1 MNTRR
6 FDALVIGSG
15 PAGSVA
21 ATVLARSG
29 ARVAL
34 VDKARF
40 PRDKACGDL
49 VGPRGV
55 QLLTDLGIQVA
66 GAVPVGDM
74 VVVGPTARRV
84 RLPCFAGRAYPGHAL
99 ALPRAD
105 LDAALHDA
113 AVAAGAEPFLGR
125 AAAPLFGA
133 AGLEGFTLATGIE
146 LRADVVIGADG
157 ASSHVAAAANLV
169 DPHRVLWGFAVRA
182 YLDAPVDEPHIV
194 LWEPSR
200 WRVFPGYGWLFPGPG
215 GGANLGLGLGMLSNR
230 TAAAAAA
237 RDLPAF
243 TNTLRALGLLGA
255 ATPAPILG
263 GWLKL
268 GMVGTRP
275 ARGRVLLTGD
285 AAGLVNPLQG
295 EGISQA
301 MGSGRAAA
309 QAVLA
314 GPARSAEHYRA
325 HLATTYAPY
334 NTTTA
339 TAHATLLRHPRAVS
353 VVGRLLTAPIVG
365 STIAGGWSLYWNDLL
380 DGAVPGRPRAVAAT
394 AARLGRVATS
404 RGRIRRWITASLVR
418 APRGWLLRDNAA
430 PRAEREHDHGGATRR
445 DGDAL
450 LREAT
455 RRRR

>member
-1 MNTRR
+1 MNARR
-6 FDALVIGSG
+6 FDALVVGSG

-21 ATVLARSG
+21 ATVLARGG

-55 QLLTDLGIQVA
+55 QLLTDLGIRLA

-84 RLPCFAGRAYPGHAL
+84 RLPCFAGHTYPGHAL
-99 ALPRAD
+99 ALPRSE

-113 AVAAGAEPFLGR
+113 AVAAGAEPFVGR
-125 AAAPLFGA
+125 AAAPLFEDA
-133 AGLEGFTLATGIE
+133 ALEGFSLATGIE
-146 LRADVVIGADG
+146 LHADVVIGADG
-157 ASSHVAAAANLV
+157 ASSHVAAAADLV
-169 DPHRVLWGFAVRA
+169 DPQRVLWGFAVRA
-182 YLDAPVDEPHIV
+182 YLDAPVDTPHIV

-200 WRVFPGYGWLFPGPG
+200 WRAFPGYGWLFPGPDG
-215 GGANLGLGLGMLSNR
+215 RANLGLGLGTLSDR
-230 TAAAAAA
+230 TGAVAAA
-237 RDLPAF
+237 RDLRAF
-243 TNTLRALGLLGA
+243 MDTLRELGLLGA
-255 ATPAPILG
+255 ATPASILG

-301 MGSGRAAA
+301 MESGRAAA

-314 GPARSAEHYRA
+314 GPARAAEHYRA

-334 NTTTA
+334 HTTTA

-353 VVGRLLTAPIVG
+353 AVGRVLTAPVVG

-380 DGAVPGRPRAVAAT
+380 DGAVARPPRAVAT
-394 AARLGRVATS
+394 AATRLGRVATS
-404 RGRIRRWITASLVR
+404 RGRIRRWL
-418 APRGWLLRDNAA
+418 
-430 PRAEREHDHGGATRR
+430 AE
-445 DGDAL
+445 AL
-450 LREAT
+450 T
-455 RRRR
+455 TPT

>member
-1 MNTRR
+1 MDTKR

-21 ATVLARSG
+21 ATVLARGG

-55 QLLTDLGIQVA
+55 QLLDDLDIHVA

-84 RLPCFAGRAYPGHAL
+84 RLPCFAGRTYPGHAF

-113 AVAAGAEPFLGR
+113 AIAAGAEPFAGR
-125 AAAPLFGA
+125 AGA
-133 AGLEGFTLATGIE
+133 SLVGDAGLEGFTLATDIE
-146 LRADVVIGADG
+146 LRADVIIGADG
-157 ASSHVAAAANLV
+157 ATSHVAAAAELV
-169 DPHRVLWGFAVRA
+169 DPDRVLWGFAVRA
-182 YLDAPVDEPHIV
+182 YLDAPVDAPHIV
-194 LWEPSR
+194 LWEPTP
-200 WRVFPGYGWLFPGPG
+200 WRPYPGYGWLFPGPDG
-215 GGANLGLGLGMLSNR
+215 RANLGLGLGMLSNR

-243 TNTLRALGLLGA
+243 TDTLRALGLLGA
-255 ATPAPILG
+255 ATPEPILG

-314 GPARSAEHYRA
+314 GPARAAERYTA
-325 HLATTYAPY
+325 HLATAYAPY
-334 NTTTA
+334 NTTAA

-353 VVGRLLTAPIVG
+353 AVGRVLTAPVVG

-380 DGAVPGRPRAVAAT
+380 DGAVPGRARAVAAT
-394 AARLGRVATS
+394 AACLGRVATS
-404 RGRIRRWITASLVR
+404 RGRIRRWLTASLVR
-418 APRGWLLRDNAA
+418 APVAGFCGINAA
-430 PRAEREHDHGGATRR
+430 PSREGARPW
-445 DGDAL
+445 GSNPSGP
-450 LREAT
+450 
-455 RRRR
+455 